1 MGFLSIPPA
10 RIWSDAAPHLVPSWD
25 SGRRSSSSF
34 VFLGSGGARGGAVY
48 RICFLSI
55 GICFFFVAS
64 SSSPLFASRLLRPPP
79 RGEIHPQ
86 WTYSLIWMML
96 GFRCTCT
103 RCCLC
108 GLSELLVPVALLCDV
123 GFRVCLELL
132 LLFLLQYGFML
143 FVYLL
148 LWSMMMSIALG
159 GMFYHAA
166 VPTFVVE

>member
-1 MGFLSIPPA
+1 MCKHKSGAFFFLKCVQQQ
-10 RIWSDAAPHLVPSWD
+10 W
-25 SGRRSSSSF
+25 SSSSF

-48 RICFLSI
+48 RICF
-55 GICFFFVAS
+55 FFLAS
-64 SSSPLFASRLLRPPP
+64 SYSSPLFASRLLRPPP

-86 WTYSLIWMML
+86 WTYSLIWIML

-132 LLFLLQYGFML
+132 LLFLLHYGFML
-143 FVYLL
+143 FIYLL

-159 GMFYHAA
+159 GMFYHA
-166 VPTFVVE
+166 VVTTFVVE